1 MLVLMLLMGVM
12 SVVAQVK
19 ITGKVVDEAGQPIEF
34 ATVRIMGSALGTNT
48 DTKGVYE
55 LSVPKQDTIMVEFT
69 CIGYATVK
77 RQLIKPEGTI
87 TINPKLYEKTTELGE
102 IQITEY
108 KKQTNTMQGIDISQ
122 MNMVP
127 SASGNGVESVI
138 TTMAGVSSKN
148 EMSSQYMVRGGSY
161 DENSVYINGIEV
173 YRPQLISSGQQEG
186 LSIINSDMVNSVN
199 FSTGGFNAEYGD
211 KMSSVLDITYRQ
223 PESFEGALS
232 ASLQGGTLALG
243 ASSNKFSM
251 LHGARYKRNSS
262 MLGSLESKGE
272 YDPQYFDYQTY
283 MVFKPSK
290 KFSVSFLGNVSI
302 NDYRFIPVNRETS
315 FGTSQNAKS
324 FKVYFDGQEK
334 DKFYTYF
341 GALLLNY
348 RLNKGT
354 DFTLQGSAYQ
364 TDELVS
370 YDIHGEYW
378 LDEAGTGG
386 EGGIGGELGVGK
398 YHEHARNRLKL
409 DVFDITLKGN
419 TSLNH
424 NNFSYGVSMRR
435 EKIYDRSRE
444 WQWRDSAG
452 YSLPHVPGEVNVV
465 YSESSSHDLN
475 TTRFAAYLQDTYK
488 VMLSSGLLT
497 VNGGVRVS
505 HWDFNKETIVS
516 PRFSLGY
523 VPERNN
529 RLSLRLAGG
538 MYYQAPFYKEYRY
551 EVYGNEG
558 NAWIALNDK
567 IKSQRSIHAIVGG
580 DYTFRALSRPF
591 KFTAEA
597 YYKNLS
603 NLIPYEVDNLKVS
616 YSGQNAS
623 NGYVAGLDMKIFGQ
637 FVEGTD
643 SWISFSLMKTQE
655 NLNGVK
661 VPRPTDQRYS
671 IALFFTDY
679 FPKWPRLKFSLKGV
693 LSDGLPT
700 TAPLMTRDK
709 GYFRQPAYKRLDV
722 GLSYQLVGGQYKP
735 RTGILSHFKDMW
747 LGVDVFNLFDISNV
761 SGYYWVTDVN
771 NLQYAVP
778 NYLTRRQINA
788 RLSIKW

>member
-1 MLVLMLLMGVM
+1 
-12 SVVAQVK
+12 
-19 ITGKVVDEAGQPIEF
+19 
-34 ATVRIMGSALGTNT
+34 
-48 DTKGVYE
+48 
-55 LSVPKQDTIMVEFT
+55 
-69 CIGYATVK
+69 
-77 RQLIKPEGTI
+77 
-87 TINPKLYEKTTELGE
+87 
-102 IQITEY
+102 
-108 KKQTNTMQGIDISQ
+108 
-122 MNMVP
+122 
-127 SASGNGVESVI
+127 
-138 TTMAGVSSKN
+138 
-148 EMSSQYMVRGGSY
+148 
-161 DENSVYINGIEV
+161 
-173 YRPQLISSGQQEG
+173 
-186 LSIINSDMVNSVN
+186 
-199 FSTGGFNAEYGD
+199 
-211 KMSSVLDITYRQ
+211 
-223 PESFEGALS
+223 
-232 ASLQGGTLALG
+232 
-243 ASSNKFSM
+243 
-251 LHGARYKRNSS
+251 
-262 MLGSLESKGE
+262 
-272 YDPQYFDYQTY
+272 
-283 MVFKPSK
+283 
-290 KFSVSFLGNVSI
+290 
-302 NDYRFIPVNRETS
+302 
-315 FGTSQNAKS
+315 
-324 FKVYFDGQEK
+324 
-334 DKFYTYF
+334 
-341 GALLLNY
+341 
-348 RLNKGT
+348 
-354 DFTLQGSAYQ
+354 
-364 TDELVS
+364 
-370 YDIHGEYW
+370 
-378 LDEAGTGG
+378 
-386 EGGIGGELGVGK
+386 
-398 YHEHARNRLKL
+398 
-409 DVFDITLKGN
+409 
-419 TSLNH
+419 
-424 NNFSYGVSMRR
+424 
-435 EKIYDRSRE
+435 
-444 WQWRDSAG
+444 
-452 YSLPHVPGEVNVV
+452 
-465 YSESSSHDLN
+465 
-475 TTRFAAYLQDTYK
+475 LQDTYK

-516 PRFSLGY
+516 PRFSLGW

-580 DYTFRALSRPF
+580 DYTFRALNRPF
-591 KFTAEA
+591 KFTTEA

-616 YSGQNAS
+616 YSGKNAS

-700 TAPLMTRDK
+700 TAPLMTRDR